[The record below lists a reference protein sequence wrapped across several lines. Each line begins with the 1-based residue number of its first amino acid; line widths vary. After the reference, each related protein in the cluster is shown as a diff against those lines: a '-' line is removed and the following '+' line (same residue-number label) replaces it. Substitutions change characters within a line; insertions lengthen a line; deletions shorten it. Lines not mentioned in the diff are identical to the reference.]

1 MTTTKTSNTHSSLPD
16 INQMSLALLSTAA
29 AELWEQLKAVE
40 IEENT
45 DLKEPI
51 AAQIVEEHIGQII
64 NRLFEVQG
72 AIEDKV
78 DAIAYVAQMCQTDI
92 ATDEFRLKQ
101 LCALHAR
108 IIEIKKNKFEAFKR
122 RLVFLHQAKILDTKL
137 VGKARKIEFRNN
149 PPKATIL
156 LDPNSEDFPSE
167 YLAVKFSA
175 NTQAIIEAWKAGE
188 DVSEV
193 AQITVGTH
201 VRFSATT
208 DSSMRRKRC

>member
-1 MTTTKTSNTHSSLPD
+1 MTTTKNSNTHSPLAD
-16 INQMSLALLSTAA
+16 INQMSLALLSTTA
-29 AELWEQLKAVE
+29 AELWEQLNAVE
-40 IEENT
+40 IEEET
-45 DLKEPI
+45 DSQNPV
-51 AAQIVEEHIGQII
+51 AAQVLEEQISQII

-78 DAIAYVAQMCQTDI
+78 DAIAYVAELYKTDI

-101 LCALHAR
+101 LCALHER

-122 RLVFLHQAKILDTKL
+122 HLVFLHQTKILNAKL
-137 VGKARKIEFRNN
+137 LGKHRKIEFRNN
-149 PPKATIL
+149 PPKVTIL
-156 LDPNSEDFPSE
+156 KNPNSDDFPVE

-175 NTQAIIEAWKAGE
+175 NTQAILEDWKAGE
-188 DVSEV
+188 DVSDV

-208 DSSMRRKRC
+208 GSTSRAKRS

>member
-1 MTTTKTSNTHSSLPD
+1 MTTTKTSDTHSLVSD
-16 INQMSLALLSTAA
+16 INQMSLAFLCATA

-40 IEENT
+40 IEE
-45 DLKEPI
+45 DIDPKDPV
-51 AAQIVEEHIGQII
+51 AAQEIEAQVSQII

-78 DAIAYVAQMCQTDI
+78 DAIAYVAELYKTDI

-101 LCALHAR
+101 LCALHER

-122 RLVFLHQAKILDTKL
+122 HLVFLHQAKILDTKV
-137 VGKARKIEFRNN
+137 VGKHRKIEFRNN

-156 LDPNSEDFPSE
+156 KNPNSDDFPAE

-175 NTQAIIEAWKAGE
+175 NTQAIIEDWKAGE

-208 DSSMRRKRC
+208 SSTSRAKRS